1 MGRGK
6 IEIRKIENPISRQVT
21 FSKRRKGL
29 LKKAHELSVLCDA
42 QIGLIVFSERGKMK
56 EFCSDPPSRFREFLI
71 IFPSDSEPIH
81 VFPRLFFVLLL
92 LRKSGFLSF
101 PFRRPLRPLCILSLH
116 LRRLGFSNAASS
128 LVLYRIFLDLLS

>member
-56 EFCSDPPSRFREFLI
+56 EFCSDPPAGSVISLSFSPLKFCTHSCV
-71 IFPSDSEPIH
+71 PS
-81 VFPRLFFVLLL
+81 LFFV
-92 LRKSGFLSF
+92 
-101 PFRRPLRPLCILSLH
+101 
-116 LRRLGFSNAASS
+116 
-128 LVLYRIFLDLLS
+128 

>member
-56 EFCSDPPSRFREFLI
+56 EFCSDPPAGSVNSLSFSPQILNPFMCFLGSSLCYSYSANLGSYLSRF
-71 IFPSDSEPIH
+71 
-81 VFPRLFFVLLL
+81 V
-92 LRKSGFLSF
+92 
-101 PFRRPLRPLCILSLH
+101 
-116 LRRLGFSNAASS
+116 
-128 LVLYRIFLDLLS
+128 VLYVRCVFSLFT

>member
-1 MGRGK
+1 MKIEVRLNRLSIFLLHGRLHHADPAMGRGK

-56 EFCSDPPSRFREFLI
+56 EFCSDPPSRFRDFLI
-71 IFPSDSEPIH
+71 IFPPQILHPFMCS
-81 VFPRLFFVLLL
+81 LALLCVT
-92 LRKSGFLSF
+92 
-101 PFRRPLRPLCILSLH
+101 PNP
-116 LRRLGFSNAASS
+116 
-128 LVLYRIFLDLLS
+128 